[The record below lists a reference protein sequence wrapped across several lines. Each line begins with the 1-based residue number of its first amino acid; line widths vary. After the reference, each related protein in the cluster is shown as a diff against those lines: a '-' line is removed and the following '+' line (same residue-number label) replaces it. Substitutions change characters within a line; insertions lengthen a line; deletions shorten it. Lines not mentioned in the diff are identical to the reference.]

1 MTATPAKPRGN
12 LVPDFIAGLTT
23 GVANIPDA
31 MASSILAGVSPVQ
44 GLYAIMVG
52 TPLGA
57 LFSSSAFMNVAAT
70 SALSIT
76 AGSALAGY
84 SVEQRPSAIA
94 TLALVTGV
102 IMVLILDASAQDALD
117 MTSSDVLKGLVK
129 ELRGQG
135 MVVYTAEVHAPV
147 IEFASRS
154 GLLDSVGTE
163 NIFPTVDLAVAAFV
177 ERRGQTPQ

>member
-52 TPLGA
+52 TPLG
-57 LFSSSAFMNVAAT
+57 
-70 SALSIT
+70 ALSIT

-154 GLLDSVGTE
+154 GLLDGVGTD

>member
-1 MTATPAKPRGN
+1 
-12 LVPDFIAGLTT
+12 
-23 GVANIPDA
+23 
-31 MASSILAGVSPVQ
+31 
-44 GLYAIMVG
+44 
-52 TPLGA
+52 
-57 LFSSSAFMNVAAT
+57 
-70 SALSIT
+70 
-76 AGSALAGY
+76 
-84 SVEQRPSAIA
+84 
-94 TLALVTGV
+94 
-102 IMVLILDASAQDALD
+102 

>member
-52 TPLGA
+52 TSLG
-57 LFSSSAFMNVAAT
+57 
-70 SALSIT
+70 ALSIT

-154 GLLDSVGTE
+154 GLIDSVGTE